1 MVVRLDQMVIQ
12 LDEGLLNP
20 LFGYPYQLSHQD
32 HKRKEYLCHD
42 SSKFMGE
49 KDVPP
54 PQDGKNEEQTTGNHE
69 KDQNSKG

>member
-42 SSKFMGE
+42 SSKLMGE
-49 KDVPP
+49 KDVPS
-54 PQDGKNEEQTTGNHE
+54 PQNVKDEEQTTGNHE
-69 KDQNSKG
+69 KYQNGKG

>member
-42 SSKFMGE
+42 SSKLMGE